1 MKVLFYR
8 ASLVFT
14 ISTLWCVFSFQPL
27 GAQSSGKGDSLIY
40 SKRTYI
46 YKIVGDCKI
55 SADVYRVPDNSV
67 SPAILWIHGGALI
80 IGNRGM
86 LDREQLELY
95 LKAGYVVVSIDYR
108 LAPETKLAAIIED
121 LRNAYKWVRE
131 KGPELFR
138 IDPNRIAVIG
148 HSAGGYLTLM
158 TGFWVDPPPAALVSF
173 YGYGDI
179 AGEWYSKP
187 DSFYSSQPA
196 VPKEEA
202 YGAVGGPVISESP
215 FDKRFRFY
223 LYCRQHGI
231 WPREVT
237 GHDPDKEPSWFTPY
251 CPIRNVTKKYP
262 PAILLHGDRDTDVPY
277 EQSVLMAKEL
287 ERQGVEHELI
297 TMPGY
302 GHVFDLAGK
311 KQKEPVIADAFNRVL
326 EFLKK
331 HVGQ

>member
-1 MKVLFYR
+1 MTNHLYKSNLIFT
-8 ASLVFT
+8 VFT
-14 ISTLWCVFSFQPL
+14 LWYLTALPPL
-27 GAQSSGKGDSLIY
+27 NAQSPGSEDSLYY
-40 SKRTYI
+40 SQKTYT
-46 YKIVGDCKI
+46 YKVVGDCKI
-55 SADVYRVPDNSV
+55 SADVYKIHGDTIR
-67 SPAILWIHGGALI
+67 PAILWIHGGALI
-80 IGNRGM
+80 LGNRGM

-95 LKAGYVVVSIDYR
+95 LRAGYVVVSIDYR
-108 LAPETKLAAIIED
+108 LAPETKLEAIIED
-121 LRNAYKWVRE
+121 LRDAYKWVRE
-131 KGPELFR
+131 KGPGLFK
-138 IDPNRIAVIG
+138 IDPNRVAVIG

-158 TGFWVDPPPAALVSF
+158 TGFCVDPPPAALVSF

-179 AGEWYSKP
+179 AGEWYNKP
-187 DSFYSSQPA
+187 DSFYCSQPA
-196 VPKEEA
+196 VLKEEA

-223 LYCRQHGI
+223 IYCRQYGI
-231 WPREVT
+231 WPKEVCR
-237 GHDPDKEPSWFTPY
+237 HDPNKEPNWFIPY

-262 PAILLHGDRDTDVPY
+262 PVILLHGDKDTDVPY

-287 ERQGVEHELI
+287 ERQSIEHELI

-311 KQKEPVIADAFNRVL
+311 KLKEPAIADAFNRVL